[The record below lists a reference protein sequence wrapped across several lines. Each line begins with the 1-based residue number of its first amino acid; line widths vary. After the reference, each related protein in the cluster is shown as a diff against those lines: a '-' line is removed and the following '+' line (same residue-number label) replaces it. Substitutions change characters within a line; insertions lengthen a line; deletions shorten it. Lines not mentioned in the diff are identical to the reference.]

1 MAPGFEFRIEQRVID
16 TNVEHPATSLFEID
30 GDVVKCVF
38 EFGRETRGLG
48 AIVSNNAEMNLDSHE
63 IS

>member
-48 AIVSNNAEMNLDSHE
+48 GDSFKPRRNE
-63 IS
+63 FGLA